1 MKMRKKFLA
10 ILMAAAMTLLCVACG
25 GNNSSTDNKEND
37 AQTSQ
42 PADTTPETPATD
54 SSNGTTTPA
63 APADFDG
70 KLQSPFIVTSCGQ
83 SPGAVMLNMVATQA
97 GFSSTNDNSLSAS
110 TFSAGDAKT
119 LIITTG
125 TSGKGM
131 GAAGTNVDDEIA
143 RCTDLIAA
151 AREAGL
157 TICCA
162 HIEGMARRTD
172 TSDQASIDAIMSLA
186 DVVLIIEESDSDGLF
201 TNYTNEHNIPLLKVK
216 DALDIGTVLE

>member
-25 GNNSSTDNKEND
+25 GNDSSTDNKEND

-42 PADTTPETPATD
+42 PADTTPD
-54 SSNGTTTPA
+54 TPA

-172 TSDQASIDAIMSLA
+172 NSDQASIDAIMSLA

>member
-131 GAAGTNVDDEIA
+131 TLLFEAGHGD
-143 RCTDLIAA
+143 TDLIAA

-172 TSDQASIDAIMSLA
+172 NSDQASIDAIMSLA